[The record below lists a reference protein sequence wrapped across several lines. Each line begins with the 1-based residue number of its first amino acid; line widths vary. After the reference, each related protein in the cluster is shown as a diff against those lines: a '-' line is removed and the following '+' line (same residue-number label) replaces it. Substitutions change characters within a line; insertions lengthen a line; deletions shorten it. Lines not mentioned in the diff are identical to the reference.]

1 MKKENKTDDR
11 KLLSVTEVAKRF
23 GLAKK
28 TVYNQ
33 LSQGLFPVKHK
44 KIGRLVRFDSTEVEK
59 FIESLPDFQ

>member
-44 KIGRLVRFDSTEVEK
+44 KIGRLVKFDSIEVEK